1 MRWSAVVLAAGTS
14 SRMRGQHKLLMPLGG
29 KPIIRQTVER
39 LWSAGPQ
46 EVVVVTGHQAREI
59 SAALAGMPISIQLNP
74 RYEEGQMTSAAVG
87 VGALQMAT
95 DAVMMCLGDMVLL
108 GSSDYAELVS
118 VYVDQTDR
126 SIVIPYFQG
135 QRGNPILFASSYVH
149 EVAVGER
156 HIGCKKLANEYPD
169 DVYRYEAAH
178 DRFTTDLDT
187 PEDYTRLLEAF
198 RASEASAERTD
209 SQSRGADHSELTGEG
224 SLIPGN
230 GLAQLD

>member
-29 KPIIRQTVER
+29 KPVIRQTVER
-39 LWSAGPQ
+39 LWAAGPQ
-46 EVVVVTGHQAREI
+46 EVVVVTGHQALEI
-59 SAALAGMPISIQLNP
+59 SAALADMPIKIQLNP

-108 GSSDYAELVS
+108 GSSDYAELAK
-118 VYVDQTDR
+118 VYLDQTDR

-149 EVAVGER
+149 EVAIGER

-187 PEDYTRLLEAF
+187 PEDYTRLLQRF
-198 RASEASAERTD
+198 RASEAPAGRTD
-209 SQSRGADHSELTGEG
+209 SQSRG
-224 SLIPGN
+224 LITVS
-230 GLAQLD
+230 

>member
-1 MRWSAVVLAAGTS
+1 
-14 SRMRGQHKLLMPLGG
+14 MRGQHKLLMPLGG
-29 KPIIRQTVER
+29 KPVIRQTLER
-39 LWSAGPQ
+39 VWGAGPQ

-59 SAALAGMPISIQLNP
+59 SAALAEMPITIQLNP

-108 GSSDYAELVS
+108 GSSDYAELVKA
-118 VYVDQTDR
+118 YLDRTDR

-149 EVAVGER
+149 EVAIGER

-169 DVYRYEAAH
+169 DVYRYEVTH

-187 PEDYTRLLEAF
+187 QEDYTRLLERF
-198 RASEASAERTD
+198 RASEASAGRTD
-209 SQSRGADHSELTGEG
+209 SQSRR
-224 SLIPGN
+224 LITVS
-230 GLAQLD
+230 